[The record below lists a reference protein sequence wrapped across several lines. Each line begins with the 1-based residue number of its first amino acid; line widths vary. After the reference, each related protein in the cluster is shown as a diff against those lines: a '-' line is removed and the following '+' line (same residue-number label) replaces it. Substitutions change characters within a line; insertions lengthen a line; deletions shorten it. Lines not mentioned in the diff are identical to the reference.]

1 MNALRTTFLLA
12 ALTVLLVLVG
22 KALGGTAGMVIA
34 LVFAGVMNVGSYW
47 FSDKLVLSMSGAKA
61 VSEQEAP
68 ELYETVRF
76 LAKRAG
82 MPMPKVYIMET
93 DTPNA
98 FATGRSP
105 NHAAVAATTGLLRIM
120 NRDEL
125 AGVLG
130 HELSHVRHRD
140 TLISAIAATM
150 AGAIAMIANMAQWA
164 MLFGGFGGGDDDE
177 GAGGF
182 IGALAMMIL
191 APLAATLIQLAVS
204 RSREYG
210 ADSGGAELTG
220 HPLWLAS
227 ALRKLE
233 SANRSQPVETAVEHP
248 STAHLFIV
256 NPLAGHKLAQL
267 FSTHPP
273 TEDRIRR
280 LEDMAAHRR

>member
-1 MNALRTTFLLA
+1 MNALRTTLLLA
-12 ALTVLLVLVG
+12 GLTVLLVLVG

-47 FSDKLVLSMSGAKA
+47 FSDKLVLSMYGAKP
-61 VSEQEAP
+61 VSQQDAP
-68 ELYETVRF
+68 ELYDTVRF
-76 LAKRAG
+76 LAQRAG
-82 MPMPKVYIMET
+82 MPMPKVYIMQSE
-93 DTPNA
+93 TPNA

-140 TLISAIAATM
+140 TLVSAIAATM

-164 MLFGGFGGGDDDE
+164 MLFGGFGRSDDDE
-177 GAGGF
+177 GAGGL

-210 ADSGGAELTG
+210 ADRGGAELTG

-233 SANRSQPVETAVEHP
+233 SANRSEPMQAAVQHP

-256 NPLAGHKLAQL
+256 NPLSGHKLAQL

-273 TEDRIRR
+273 TDDRIRR
-280 LEDMAAHRR
+280 LEDMAHHRH